1 MEIRY
6 AYSTKELFAKLRV
19 FDVISDLESF
29 QSYKNG
35 RDSII
40 MKINHEQSQFW
51 VELML
56 ETLMNLHFKL
66 VGKPLNEDVY
76 GSYKWQNVYPPYS
89 RLEVHLK
96 QFTVAFHFQ

>member
-29 QSYKNG
+29 QSDKNG
-35 RDSII
+35 RDLII

-51 VELML
+51 AELMT

-66 VGKPLNEDVY
+66 VGKLINKDVY
-76 GSYKWQNVYPPYS
+76 GIYKWQNVYPPYN